1 MPTVVL
7 AAASRG
13 PAAALAPQV
22 AFYRR
27 GGRTGPHD
35 HDAAAKARVAQSIAE
50 LLGWDFVGELEP
62 ARRSGR
68 RIYLVPTDTLPTFA
82 DARRL
87 GVRGPGDLFGG
98 VVPQPF
104 VATKLISHPLVRPG
118 SPAPRG
124 WSAAC
129 GERMKSAVLPGYSVF
144 TSGDA
149 RIAAQRLLQHGAIR
163 LKDPAGVGGVGQWVV
178 RRLDELEP
186 HLERF
191 GVERLARHGLVLER
205 NLQDVTTYSVGCVEV
220 GGLRAAYYGTQNLT
234 PNRQGHE
241 VYGGSRLVVSR
252 GGLEDLLC
260 AALEPGA
267 HRAVERA
274 LVFHRTAMGCFKG
287 LIASRCNY
295 DVAQGIADD
304 GQPCCGVLEQSWRIG
319 GASGAE
325 AAALHAFRADA
336 ALARVSA
343 STCERYGDDVRPPPG
358 AWVLYDGPDSHGG
371 RLVKYVEV
379 KRDVDT

>member
-7 AAASRG
+7 AAPPRG
-13 PAAALAPQV
+13 PATALNPQV
-22 AFYRR
+22 AFYRG

-35 HDAAAKARVAQSIAE
+35 HDAAAKSRVAQSIAE
-50 LLGWDFVGELEP
+50 LLGWDFVGELDQT
-62 ARRSGR
+62 RRSGR
-68 RIYLVPTDTLPTFA
+68 RTYLVPTDTLPTLA

-104 VATKLISHPLVRPG
+104 VGTKLISHPLVRAD

-129 GERMKSAVLPGYSVF
+129 GERMQAAVLPGYSVF
-144 TSGDA
+144 TPGDA
-149 RIAAQRLLQHGAIR
+149 RMAAQQLLKQGAIR
-163 LKDPAGVGGVGQWVV
+163 LKDPAGVGGIGQWVV

-191 GVERLARHGLVLER
+191 GEERLACHGLVLER
-205 NLQDVTTYSVGCVEV
+205 NLQSVTTYSVGCVEV
-220 GGLRAAYYGTQNLT
+220 GGLRAAYYGTQDLT
-234 PNRQGHE
+234 PNHQGHE
-241 VYGGSRLVVSR
+241 VYGGSQLVVSR
-252 GGLEDLLC
+252 GGLEDLPC
-260 AALEPGA
+260 TALDPGV
-267 HRAVERA
+267 RLAVERA
-274 LVFHRTAMGCFKG
+274 LVFHRTAMSCFKG

-295 DVAQGIADD
+295 DVAQGIDD
-304 GQPCCGVLEQSWRIG
+304 HGQACCGVLEQSWRIG

-325 AAALHAFRADA
+325 AAALHAFQADP
-336 ALARVSA
+336 ALARVRA
-343 STCERYGDDVRPPPG
+343 STCERYADDVQPPPG
-358 AWVLYDGPDSHGG
+358 AWVLYDGPDAHGG

>member
-7 AAASRG
+7 AAPPRR
-13 PAAALAPQV
+13 PAAALRPEV
-22 AFYRR
+22 AFLRS
-27 GGRTGPHD
+27 GGRSGPHD
-35 HDAAAKARVAQSIAE
+35 HDTAAKARVAQSIAE
-50 LLGWDFVGELEP
+50 LLGWEFVGEFDP
-62 ARRSGR
+62 ARTSGR
-68 RIYLVPTDTLPTFA
+68 RTYLVPTDTLPSFA

-104 VATKLISHPLVRPG
+104 ASTKVISHPLVRPD

-129 GERMKSAVLPGYSVF
+129 GRQMQGAVLPGYSVF
-144 TSGDA
+144 TAGDA
-149 RIAAQRLLQHGAIR
+149 RIAAMQMLQRGAIR

-178 RRLDELEP
+178 RELGELEA

-191 GVERLARHGLVLER
+191 GAERLARHGLVLER
-205 NLQDVTTYSVGCVEV
+205 NLRHVTTYSVGCVEV
-220 GGLRAAYYGTQNLT
+220 GGLRAAYHGTQDLT
-234 PNRQGHE
+234 HNHQGHE

-260 AALEPGA
+260 EALDPGVR
-267 HRAVERA
+267 RAVEQA
-274 LVFHRTAMGCFKG
+274 LAFHRAAMTCFKG
-287 LIASRCNY
+287 LFASRCNY
-295 DVAQGIADD
+295 DVAQGTDDD
-304 GQPCCGVLEQSWRIG
+304 GNPCCGVLEQSWRIG

-325 AAALHAFRADA
+325 AAALHAFQADP
-336 ALARVSA
+336 ALARVCA
-343 STCERYGDDVRPPPG
+343 STCERYADDAQPPPG

-371 RLVKYVEV
+371 RLVKFVEV
-379 KRDVDT
+379 NRDVDA